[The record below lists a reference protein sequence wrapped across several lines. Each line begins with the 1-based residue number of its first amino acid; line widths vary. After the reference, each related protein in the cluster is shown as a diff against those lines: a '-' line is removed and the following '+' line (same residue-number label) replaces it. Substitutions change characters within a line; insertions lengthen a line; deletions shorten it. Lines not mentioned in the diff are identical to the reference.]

1 MLDAKLRPLIDPPLY
16 AVARSL
22 ARIGI
27 SANMLTIAGA
37 IIALAAAAAIAM
49 QHYGLGL
56 ALIIANR
63 LLDGLDGPVAR
74 IAGPSELGGYLD
86 SLADF
91 LFYVAVPVGF
101 GFASPQNTLPAL
113 VLVAAFT
120 VTAVS
125 FLALAAI
132 SARSGDDSGA
142 HGEKA
147 FVYSTGLVEG
157 TETITVFILMCLLPA
172 YFALLAWIFAALC
185 VVTIGQ
191 RVFLAARRFD

>member
-63 LLDGLDGPVAR
+63 LLDGLDGSVAR

-101 GFASPQNTLPAL
+101 GIASPQNTLPAL

-132 SARSGDDSGA
+132 SARSGNDSGA

-157 TETITVFILMCLLPA
+157 AETIAVFILMCLLPA
-172 YFALLAWIFAALC
+172 YFVPLAWIFASLC

>member
-1 MLDAKLRPLIDPPLY
+1 MFDAKLRPLIDPPLN

-74 IAGPSELGGYLD
+74 ITGPSELGGYLD

-101 GFASPQNTLPAL
+101 GFASPANTLPAL
-113 VLVAAFT
+113 VLVADFT
-120 VTAVS
+120 VIVAVS
-125 FLALAAI
+125 FLALCCHCCPI
-132 SARSGDDSGA
+132 
-142 HGEKA
+142 
-147 FVYSTGLVEG
+147 
-157 TETITVFILMCLLPA
+157 
-172 YFALLAWIFAALC
+172 
-185 VVTIGQ
+185 
-191 RVFLAARRFD
+191 RRR

>member
-1 MLDAKLRPLIDPPLY
+1 MFDAKLRPLIDPPLN
-16 AVARSL
+16 ATARGL

-56 ALIIANR
+56 GLIIANR

-101 GFASPQNTLPAL
+101 GFASPANTLPAL
-113 VLVAAFT
+113 VLVADFT
-120 VTAVS
+120 IVAVS
-125 FLALAAI
+125 FLAFAAI
-132 SARSGDDSGA
+132 AARSGDSNGA

-157 TETITVFILMCLLPA
+157 TETIAFFIAMCLLPA
-172 YFALLAWIFAALC
+172 YFALLAWILAGLC
-185 VVTIGQ
+185 VLTILQ
-191 RVFLAARRFD
+191 RIFVAARRFG

>member
-1 MLDAKLRPLIDPPLY
+1 MFDAKLRPLIDPPLN
-16 AVARSL
+16 AAARGL
-22 ARIGI
+22 AGIGI
-27 SANMLTIAGA
+27 GANMLTIAGA

-49 QHYGLGL
+49 QLYGLGL

-63 LLDGLDGPVAR
+63 LLDGFDGPVAR
-74 IAGPSELGGYLD
+74 IAGPTELGGYLD

-101 GFASPQNTLPAL
+101 GIANPENTLPAL

-132 SARSGDDSGA
+132 AARSGDDDGA

-147 FVYSTGLVEG
+147 FIYSTGVMEG
-157 TETITVFILMCLLPA
+157 AETIAFFILMCLLPA
-172 YFALLAWIFAALC
+172 YFALLAWIFAGLC
-185 VVTIGQ
+185 VLTIGQ
-191 RVFLAARRFD
+191 RIFLAARHFD